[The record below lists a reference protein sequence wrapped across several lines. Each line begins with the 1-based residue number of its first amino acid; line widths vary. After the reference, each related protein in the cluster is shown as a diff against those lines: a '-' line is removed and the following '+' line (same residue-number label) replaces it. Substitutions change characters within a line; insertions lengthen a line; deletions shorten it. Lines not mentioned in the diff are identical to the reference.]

1 MNSLPKTVTRQRRDC
16 DCPSA
21 PESSTLTTL
30 LPSHP
35 GWLSKFQSIVIA
47 VVWWLAWMQLQD
59 LRGNI
64 RVFCR
69 CRYDS
74 RTQCCL
80 RFPSDTEVLPPST
93 GVLPLP
99 PTPRS
104 CLRHR
109 GPAAEYRGPAAATD
123 TEILPPTPRSC
134 RRAPR
139 NRSSSTAS
147 STSTPRRNR
156 CATKST
162 FHWTGPTTRLLSD
175 TRVGDK
181 VRRVRASLRQVRGL
195 CPVGSGRVW
204 SGPCCGIWQLQGI
217 RGWRTSPLFV

>member
-21 PESSTLTTL
+21 PEFSTLTTL

-47 VVWWLAWMQLQD
+47 VVWCLAWMQLQD

-93 GVLPLP
+93 KKPFQFNRVFDIDSTQEQVRDEVHISLD
-99 PTPRS
+99 
-104 CLRHR
+104 
-109 GPAAEYRGPAAATD
+109 GPGDQT
-123 TEILPPTPRSC
+123 
-134 RRAPR
+134 
-139 NRSSSTAS
+139 
-147 STSTPRRNR
+147 
-156 CATKST
+156 
-162 FHWTGPTTRLLSD
+162 LSD

-204 SGPCCGIWQLQGI
+204 SGPCCGIWHLQGI